1 MKKFLLLI
9 ISIACLPML
18 MLAQEATLTMVEFPK
33 VGAVDAVTITVE
45 GQLKNIEYVVD
56 QKFQDETGGKTKSYK
71 GFRTGQSVVYREI
84 ASKTIDY
91 YFTVEKEGTKEA
103 PRGRVILMM
112 SLGNNTFMDADRYPD
127 EMAAAEKV
135 LEELPRDVRVY
146 ELQLAIEEQEKII
159 EKTVKDYEKLGTDSL
174 SLEAQLIETQLNI
187 EANRIS
193 RQQQKVRITEE
204 ETKLTEFKEMLK
216 STRSAVLEKKEEKI
230 VDP

>member
-1 MKKFLLLI
+1 
-9 ISIACLPML
+9 ML
-18 MLAQEATLTMVEFPK
+18 MLAQEATLTMAEFPK

-71 GFRTGQSVVYREI
+71 GFRTIQSVVYREI

-146 ELQLAIEEQEKII
+146 ELQLAIEEQEKVI
-159 EKTVKDYEKLGTDSL
+159 EKTVKDYEKLGSDSL

-216 STRSAVLEKKEEKI
+216 STRSAVIEKKEEKI